1 MCCQADLERDE
12 IASRMGD
19 VLCELYAICREL
31 PPSWELYQVHQA
43 AEYVD
48 LYRQKAQL
56 GEDGWRVWRRVRKV
70 VIG

>member
-1 MCCQADLERDE
+1 
-12 IASRMGD
+12 MGD